1 MKNVIKKFNNIA
13 EYEKYLSGGT
23 TQEAFVFHECSA
35 TGSKQFTGT
44 NSYDDANERLLKG
57 DKELAAKINKE
68 GKIEEVR
75 RNLFATA
82 QRRQTY
88 SSVVGCA
95 PNVPAFVAGA
105 PNSMIAQRSVN
116 VRQKVFNIIY
126 SKDVAVS
133 VDACDIVRVG
143 ANLLRAILQIEASG
157 ARVNLWV
164 TEISGEK
171 NMGKK
176 NSQFVGQFIKVKDSG
191 QPLDILNVAYP
202 IASPSF
208 TRRHFFRFVEVTPTV
223 SSSFRSGYGKPRV
236 DIKDVKVILKEIGL
250 SDGCFIRYSSIC
262 NLSIDNIA
270 NLIKRG
276 GDVR

>member
-1 MKNVIKKFNNIA
+1 MKNVIKKFNNIR
-13 EYEKYLSGGT
+13 EYEKYLSGGM
-23 TQEAFVFHECSA
+23 TQAAFFGGEHSA

-44 NSYDDANERLLKG
+44 ISYDEANDHLLFG
-57 DKELAAKINKE
+57 DKDLAAKINKE
-68 GKIEEVR
+68 GRIEEIR

-105 PNSMIAQRSVN
+105 PNSMISQRIVK

-126 SKDVAVS
+126 SKDVNVS
-133 VDACDIVRVG
+133 VDASDIVRAG

-171 NMGKK
+171 NRGKK

-191 QPLDILNVAYP
+191 QPLDVLNVAYP
-202 IASPSF
+202 LASPSF

-223 SSSFRSGYGKPRV
+223 LSSFRGGYGTPRV

-250 SDGCFIRYSSIC
+250 SDGCFVRYSSIC
-262 NLSIDNIA
+262 NLSVDNIA
-270 NLIKRG
+270 DLIKRG
-276 GDVR
+276 GDIR